1 MLCSRKLYKGNSYEI
16 CLPITDSGVT
26 VVRFYT
32 RADIVVE
39 KEPIITSG
47 SMCFDLSVEDLDV
60 LEDGVLRYE
69 VVTESGSYDTNSP
82 YVVKTPEDYDAKT
95 LEEYLEESYE
105 SGYTDGQATC
115 EDCEDAY
122 ESGYTSGVTDGY
134 ESGYTSGSTDGY
146 QSGYTEGSTD
156 GYSDG
161 YADGYADGQIGCV
174 HDYSE
179 DYFTIEAL
187 EDGVLTVRG
196 TAEWQYYTGPGEIEA
211 WHPLQRDD
219 QITIS
224 AGDRIS
230 FKASSARR
238 LFSGNTLSFN
248 VFGNIESLEYGDDFA
263 SATSVNTNEAF
274 YRIFCGCT
282 GLVSAE
288 NLILPATSLTENCYN
303 RMFQGCTS
311 LTTAPELPATTL
323 AVQCYLHMLENCT
336 SLNYI
341 KCLATDISANNCT
354 LSWVDNVAATGTFVK
369 NPNMSSW
376 TIGIDG
382 IPSGWTIQNA
392 CDCNCDD
399 AYADG
404 YTSGSTDGYNSG
416 YTEGYADGVATCD
429 DCSDAYSS
437 GFTSGYTAGFND
449 GELDGYDEG
458 YQSGSAAGYQSGYTD
473 GVATCDDCS
482 GAYNS
487 GYTQGEAD
495 GYQTGYEDGSQS
507 GYSSGYTDGAASVHL
522 QSKNLGSYSANG
534 TYNYAPDSGYSGI
547 SGGTVTV
554 NIPPDIWTGTQ
565 VQYDALQTY
574 DNNVLYIIIN

>member
-105 SGYTDGQATC
+105 SGYTDGQAGC
-115 EDCEDAY
+115 SGDCSGVY
-122 ESGYTSGVTDGY
+122 ESGYTDGY

-146 QSGYTEGSTD
+146 QSGYTSGNTDGYSD

-161 YADGYADGQIGCV
+161 YADGQDDCSGETKNIDFSMRNITLYSGSSRVWVHIG
-174 HDYSE
+174 
-179 DYFTIEAL
+179 T
-187 EDGVLTVRG
+187 
-196 TAEWQYYTGPGEIEA
+196 TG
-211 WHPLQRDD
+211 
-219 QITIS
+219 
-224 AGDRIS
+224 
-230 FKASSARR
+230 
-238 LFSGNTLSFN
+238 
-248 VFGNIESLEYGDDFA
+248 
-263 SATSVNTNEAF
+263 
-274 YRIFCGCT
+274 
-282 GLVSAE
+282 
-288 NLILPATSLTENCYN
+288 
-303 RMFQGCTS
+303 
-311 LTTAPELPATTL
+311 
-323 AVQCYLHMLENCT
+323 
-336 SLNYI
+336 
-341 KCLATDISANNCT
+341 CT
-354 LSWVDNVAATGTFVK
+354 LSERMSILTTGGSFSVEPTFDQPGVVYYEVPENPTDQPRTAYILADFCDTEVKYYRGKFHIITQEAGSGKPACYESGYTDGYQSGYTNGQATCE
-369 NPNMSSW
+369 
-376 TIGIDG
+376 D
-382 IPSGWTIQNA
+382 
-392 CDCNCDD
+392 CDD
-399 AYADG
+399 AYQ
-404 YTSGSTDGYNSG
+404 
-416 YTEGYADGVATCD
+416 
-429 DCSDAYSS
+429 S

-449 GELDGYDEG
+449 GELDGYEEG
-458 YQSGSAAGYQSGYTD
+458 YESGYASGSTDGYQSGYTD